1 MRTLLSALCLGS
13 IVLFVVPQSVKAQN
27 AVAPTHSGTAMPATD
42 HPGGRVIDSL
52 SGGPV
57 AGATI
62 EIGSVGLTQTD
73 NAGYFEFRR
82 LRPGSYAVKVS
93 SAGYVGYEATLS
105 LEGGSPVEIRLS

>member
-1 MRTLLSALCLGS
+1 MRTLLSALCLGG
-13 IVLFVVPQSVKAQN
+13 IALFVIPRSVKAQN
-27 AVAPTHSGTAMPATD
+27 TIAPTHSGAAMTAAD

-52 SGGPV
+52 SGSPV

-82 LRPGSYAVKVS
+82 LRPGSYVVKVS
-93 SAGYVGYEATLS
+93 SVGYA
-105 LEGGSPVEIRLS
+105 G